1 LIAFY
6 VRYGIDKS
14 LLILVGCG
22 LFMFERKWEGN
33 IMHRENSAK
42 ILVVDD
48 NPSILFLIDELLS
61 ANKYQTILASSGEEA
76 LEIVSKEPSIDL
88 LLTDIDMPGIN
99 GVVLAKKFCD
109 LYPKIKVLF
118 MSGYMLPTDLFD
130 ILGKKVPFLK
140 KPFDII
146 TLIAQIKSV
155 LG

>member
-1 LIAFY
+1 
-6 VRYGIDKS
+6 
-14 LLILVGCG
+14 
-22 LFMFERKWEGN
+22 MFERKWEGN

-48 NPSILFLIDELLS
+48 DPSILFLIDEILTS
-61 ANKYQTILASSGEEA
+61 NKYQTILASSGEEA
-76 LEIVSKEPSIDL
+76 LEIVSKESSIDL

-99 GVVLAKKFCD
+99 GIVLAKKFCD
-109 LYPKIKVLF
+109 LYPKINVLF
-118 MSGYMLPTDLFD
+118 MSGYMLPTDLFN

-146 TLIAQIKSV
+146 TLIPQIKSV